1 MSLMLSEKEFGK
13 YLNKNAN
20 GHHFELGKSL
30 ISVNIVH
37 ATPVMSCLYL
47 GESFFFAAR
56 YNQQYGV
63 FTDPLLIEKQQIVST
78 VLHTK
83 LMNAELQVQTNLPIA
98 KNSKDCLELK
108 MNISKLTP
116 VKWHKENLKNLSQR
130 KEFVEKS

>member
-13 YLNKNAN
+13 YLNKNAK
-20 GHHFELGKSL
+20 GHYFELGKSL

-47 GESFFFAAR
+47 DEAFFFAAR

-63 FTDPLLIEKQQIVST
+63 FTDPLLIEKKQIVST

-83 LMNAELQVQTNLPIA
+83 LMNAELQVRTNLPLA
-98 KNSKDCLELK
+98 KNSKDCLQLK

-116 VKWHKENLKNLSQR
+116 VKWHKENFKKISQR
-130 KEFVEKS
+130 EEYSENS